1 MSAQQEHADQEVIG
15 NDNEVVIQDWVIEGI
30 DEKLTPLQYHYLSLL
45 QRLTSVKNGYQTDPD
60 FESWIMSSINK
71 AIYSTLRDCIEA
83 NIGDAAK
90 ELLRQE
96 HQVN

>member
-1 MSAQQEHADQEVIG
+1 MSASPERADKELVS
-15 NDNEVVIQDWVIEGI
+15 NENEWVIEGI
-30 DEKLTPLQYHYLSLL
+30 DQTLTPLQYHYLSLL
-45 QRLTSVKNGYQTDPD
+45 QRLIAVKNSYQIDPS
-60 FESWIMSSINK
+60 FEAWLMTGINK

-90 ELLRQE
+90 EFLRQE